1 MTIGHDCRAQMPLAS
16 FPDFEL
22 PASSGVAFKFS
33 EHRGHPLVLY
43 FYPKN
48 NTPGCTSEGQQ
59 FRDLYPQFEELQCPV
74 FGISRDMIES
84 HRKFK
89 SKMGFPFELLSD
101 VEEVAC
107 KLFDVIRIKD
117 MYGRKV
123 RGIERST
130 FVFDSDGN
138 LHREWRRVKVPEHVQ
153 EVLSCVRNLKAI
165 EAQAGRK

>member
-1 MTIGHDCRAQMPLAS
+1 MALAS

-22 PASSGVAFKFS
+22 PASSGLPFKFS
-33 EHRGHPLVLY
+33 DHRGHPLVLY

-59 FRDLYPQFEELQCPV
+59 FRDLYPQFEALKCPV
-74 FGISRDMIES
+74 FGISRDTIDS

-89 SKMGFPFELLSD
+89 AKMRFPFELLSD

-107 KLFDVIRIKD
+107 ELFDVIRIKD

-123 RGIERST
+123 RAIERST
-130 FVFDSDGN
+130 FVFDSNGK
-138 LHREWRRVKVPEHVQ
+138 LQREWRRVKVPDHVQ
-153 EVLSCVRNLKAI
+153 EVLACVRNLQGTEVLTGPK
-165 EAQAGRK
+165 